1 MSNNHTV
8 NLAVMKQNLRFA
20 LLGAVIGLTGSVLG
34 MQALSVTPFGIA
46 ETSTTMESGSMLG
59 HITLTAT
66 DANGNIKSYIQTDN
80 RVVDQ
85 GEACALKAVF
95 RETAGGSLVDCT
107 GAAVDNFDVVALGT
121 GVTADDNNDVQL
133 ATETFVAG
141 LSRAVAGTV
150 SVADDTS
157 GSLGA
162 IATISRIFTNA
173 AGGTVTISESGIF
186 NATSNSTDGMFARQI
201 FTGIP
206 VANGDSLTVTWTITF
221 DGA

>member
-34 MQALSVTPFGIA
+34 IQALSATPFGIA
-46 ETSTTMESGSMLG
+46 ETSTTMESGRMLG
-59 HITLTAT
+59 HITFAVA

-80 RVVDQ
+80 RVLDQ

-95 RETAGGSLVDCT
+95 RETATGSTDCSGSAT
-107 GAAVDNFDVVALGT
+107 ADFDVIALGT
-121 GVTADDNNDVQL
+121 GTTAAADNDVQL
-133 ATETFVAG
+133 ETETFVAG
-141 LSRAVAGTV
+141 LSRLVAGTV
-150 SVADDTS
+150 TVADDITGTS
-157 GSLGA
+157 GA
-162 IATISRIFTNA
+162 IATISRAFTNT

-186 NATSNSTDGMFARQI
+186 NATSTSADGIFARQT
-201 FTGIP
+201 FSGIP
-206 VANGDSLTVTWTITF
+206 VANNDSLTVTWTITF